1 MSGQLNASQELSPSP
16 TTLHTHLT
24 STVVHNGVSHTSVT
38 PTTAT
43 PNNMT
48 TFSLSM
54 KGKYNTHNNSCTS
67 YVTLSLPLFSV
78 PAANGSNTILHYTST
93 PAAVAPTSIMQRT
106 STIPAII
113 DPMLAP
119 TRVTS
124 TLTTSSKLLSHSPPP
139 HKTSSDTITFGLTGT
154 IVSLVVIITLLVV
167 ALTLAL
173 IQNYKLKKLMTASKV
188 SQTYDEVSI
197 IPNYSAR
204 MSVSSVSTP
213 SNNSISK
220 DGFNQGYDRLLQ
232 HQLSRSSTPRSSTP
246 RRTPLDYELPV
257 ISNIATNSHTALNI
271 STESINNM
279 RNNGYGCLA
288 LHKLHTV
295 QRPPQDYEVPVS
307 SLTKTVSSES
317 INNDLFTSQPYDTVL
332 LSPLPSGVYDYIP
345 ESNDDV
351 TMVIDLHSDSE
362 SERLRHAST
371 RTYEEVEIY
380 NDIVQK

>member
-1 MSGQLNASQELSPSP
+1 M
-16 TTLHTHLT
+16 
-24 STVVHNGVSHTSVT
+24 
-38 PTTAT
+38 
-43 PNNMT
+43 
-48 TFSLSM
+48 
-54 KGKYNTHNNSCTS
+54 
-67 YVTLSLPLFSV
+67 
-78 PAANGSNTILHYTST
+78 
-93 PAAVAPTSIMQRT
+93 
-106 STIPAII
+106 
-113 DPMLAP
+113 
-119 TRVTS
+119 
-124 TLTTSSKLLSHSPPP
+124 
-139 HKTSSDTITFGLTGT
+139 
-154 IVSLVVIITLLVV
+154 
-167 ALTLAL
+167 
-173 IQNYKLKKLMTASKV
+173 
-188 SQTYDEVSI
+188 
-197 IPNYSAR
+197 
-204 MSVSSVSTP
+204 
-213 SNNSISK
+213 
-220 DGFNQGYDRLLQ
+220 
-232 HQLSRSSTPRSSTP
+232 
-246 RRTPLDYELPV
+246 